1 MKVNFTVDGEP
12 VGKERP
18 RMNSITKRT
27 YTPNKTKNYEELI
40 KWLYQSKVK
49 HYFKGYIKMTL
60 RCYYSIA
67 KSNSKKVKEQ
77 KRNNVL
83 RPSKKPDIDNVVKI
97 VADAL
102 NEIAYKDDT
111 QIVEVVAS
119 KYYSDKPRVE
129 VVLEDI
135 VQKESKQKSQ

>member
-1 MKVNFTVDGEP
+1 MKVNFVIDGEP

-18 RMNSITKRT
+18 RFNLATKRT
-27 YTPNKTKNYEELI
+27 YTPNKTKNYEDYI
-40 KWLYQSKVK
+40 KYMYQSKVK
-49 HYFKGYIKMTL
+49 HCFEGYIKMTL

-97 VADAL
+97 IADSL

-119 KYYSDKPRVE
+119 KYFSDEPRVE
-129 VVLEDI
+129 VILEDI
-135 VQKESKQKSQ
+135 S

>member
-1 MKVNFTVDGEP
+1 RD
-12 VGKERP
+12 
-18 RMNSITKRT
+18 
-27 YTPNKTKNYEELI
+27 YEELI
-40 KWLYQSKVK
+40 RWLYQSKVK
-49 HYFKGYIKMTL
+49 HCFTGYIKMTL

-119 KYYSDKPRVE
+119 KYYSEIGRA
-129 VVLEDI
+129 
-135 VQKESKQKSQ
+135 S

>member
-1 MKVNFTVDGEP
+1 MRVNFTIDGEP

-18 RMNSITKRT
+18 RFNLATKRT
-27 YTPNKTKNYEELI
+27 YTPNKTKSYEELI

-49 HYFKGYIKMTL
+49 YRFTGYIKMTI

-67 KSNSKKVKEQ
+67 KSNSKKIKEQ

-83 RPSKKPDIDNVVKI
+83 RPSKKPDIDNVIKV
-97 VADAL
+97 VADSL
-102 NEIAYKDDT
+102 NGIAYKDDT

-129 VVLEDI
+129 VMIEDI
-135 VQKESKQKSQ
+135 I

>member
-1 MKVNFTVDGEP
+1 MKVFLVIDGEP

-18 RMNSITKRT
+18 RMNTYAKRT
-27 YTPNKTKNYEELI
+27 YTPNKTKNYEDLI

-49 HYFKGYIKMTL
+49 YYFEGYIKMTL

-67 KSNSKKVKEQ
+67 KSNNKKVKEQ

-83 RPSKKPDIDNVVKI
+83 RPSKKPDIDNVIKV
-97 VADAL
+97 VADSL

-119 KYYSDKPRVE
+119 KYYSDNPRVE
-129 VVLEDI
+129 VILED
-135 VQKESKQKSQ
+135 V

>member
-1 MKVNFTVDGEP
+1 MKVNFTIDGEP
-12 VGKERP
+12 IGKERP
-18 RMNSITKRT
+18 RMNCITKRT
-27 YTPNKTKNYEELI
+27 YTPNKTRDYEDLI
-40 KWLYQSKVK
+40 KWLYQSKIK
-49 HYFKGYIKMTL
+49 HYFTGYIKMTL

-129 VVLEDI
+129 VILEDVI
-135 VQKESKQKSQ
+135 

>member
-1 MKVNFTVDGEP
+1 MKANFTIDGEP
-12 VGKERP
+12 VSKERP
-18 RMNSITKRT
+18 RFNLATKRT
-27 YTPNKTKNYEELI
+27 YTPNKTRDYEELI
-40 KWLYQSKVK
+40 RWLYQSKVK
-49 HYFKGYIKMTL
+49 HYFEGYIKMTI

-97 VADAL
+97 IADSL

-129 VVLEDI
+129 VILED
-135 VQKESKQKSQ
+135 VS

>member
-1 MKVNFTVDGEP
+1 MRVNFTIDGEP

-18 RMNSITKRT
+18 RFNLATKRT
-27 YTPNKTKNYEELI
+27 YTPNKTKSYEELI

-49 HYFKGYIKMTL
+49 HYFEGYIKMTL

-67 KSNSKKVKEQ
+67 KSNSKKIKEQ

-83 RPSKKPDIDNVVKI
+83 RPSKKPDIDNVIKV
-97 VADAL
+97 VADSL
-102 NEIAYKDDT
+102 NGIAYKDDT

-129 VVLEDI
+129 VMIEDI
-135 VQKESKQKSQ
+135 I

>member
-1 MKVNFTVDGEP
+1 MKVNFTIDGEP

-27 YTPNKTKNYEELI
+27 YTPNKTRDYEELI
-40 KWLYQSKVK
+40 RWLYQSKVK
-49 HYFKGYIKMTL
+49 YYFEGYIKMTL

-67 KSNSKKVKEQ
+67 KSNSKKIKEQ

-83 RPSKKPDIDNVVKI
+83 RPSKKPDIDNVIKV
-97 VADAL
+97 VADSL
-102 NEIAYKDDT
+102 NGIAYKDDT

-129 VVLEDI
+129 VMIEDI
-135 VQKESKQKSQ
+135 I